1 MKIGIITIYDA
12 VNNLGSFL
20 QGYALKTF
28 LEELGHDV
36 YFVENVPKSYHLK
49 NALLR
54 INPKR
59 EFFLRIKKSIKF
71 LKSLKALKIVKK
83 EQIEKEDFDCLIYGS
98 DEIWNMDNK
107 YFKNPFFFGTDN
119 NFKNK
124 IGYALSIGEM
134 KKETLDKNLDIA
146 KGMFDFKCI
155 YVRDAHTKEVIEG
168 TLGKELK
175 TVCDPTM
182 LIPIEKLEKP
192 IKLPKERYLFV
203 YTYGLDQPMID
214 NIKRFAKEKDL
225 KIVSACFWHIWCDKI
240 VECEPLQFSYLIKN
254 AEYVFTST
262 FHGAV
267 FTMLNHKKCC
277 ILPWRYKV
285 ADVTKSLGA
294 EDKLV
299 DKECSYETFRSTMEA
314 PFPVEDYENR
324 LSHIR
329 LTSQDLLKEV
339 LK

>member
-1 MKIGIITIYDA
+1 MQKLLSIIIPVYNTGDFLHKCISSVLSQTLSDFELIL
-12 VNNLGSFL
+12 VNDGS
-20 QGYALKTF
+20 
-28 LEELGHDV
+28 
-36 YFVENVPKSYHLK
+36 
-49 NALLR
+49 
-54 INPKR
+54 
-59 EFFLRIKKSIKF
+59 
-71 LKSLKALKIVKK
+71 
-83 EQIEKEDFDCLIYGS
+83 
-98 DEIWNMDNK
+98 
-107 YFKNPFFFGTDN
+107 TDN
-119 NFKNK
+119 SGK
-124 IGYALSIGEM
+124 ILDEYA
-134 KKETLDKNLDIA
+134 KKDNRILDKNLDIA
-146 KGMFDFKCI
+146 KGIFDFKCI
-155 YVRDAHTKEVIEG
+155 YVRDAHTKEVIEEI
-168 TLGKELK
+168 LGKELK
-175 TVCDPTM
+175 TACDPTM

-192 IKLPKERYLFV
+192 IKLPKEKYLFV

-214 NIKRFAKEKDL
+214 NIKRFAKEKGL

-240 VECEPLQFSYLIKN
+240 IECEPLQFSYLIKN